1 MDSAL
6 EIILNNLKTM
16 LDTVRPTV
24 EPPPLYLDQEGVLYL
39 FQSLTGLNRL
49 PSIDFDHA
57 QGGAPRIKLE
67 HGSGLEPPMHLV
79 YQAVLPI
86 LRKKTPLVSKEADLE
101 GMAHGYAQIRGV
113 LSGTRFPDG
122 RSNLEIRFA
131 DIRCLLFY
139 TRENFNSM
147 FQPLLQ
153 NDRYFTLECPVE
165 ALVFL
170 QGPVQKSIF
179 YHQTYGDDKEH
190 TWLPLVPVVI
200 KTDLNPK
207 GLDE

>member
-1 MDSAL
+1 MDSDL
-6 EIILNNLKTM
+6 EIILNNLKKIM
-16 LDTVRPTV
+16 DADRPTV

-49 PSIDFDHA
+49 PLIDFDYA
-57 QGGAPRIKLE
+57 QGGAPGISLE
-67 HGSGLEPPMHLV
+67 HSSGLEPPMHLV

-86 LRKKTPLVSKEADLE
+86 LRKKTPLVSKEADLA
-101 GMAHGYAQIRGV
+101 GMAHKYAQIRGV

-131 DIRCLLFY
+131 DVRCLLFY
-139 TRENFNSM
+139 TRENFSSM
-147 FQPLLQ
+147 LQPLLQ
-153 NDRYFTLECPVE
+153 HDRYFTLECQVE
-165 ALVFL
+165 ALVYL

-200 KTDLNPK
+200 KSDLNTQR
-207 GLDE
+207 L